1 MKKFATLACCVLL
14 LAGAVSRAAAVPA
27 APDEMVRTTTDEI
40 LASIKANRDS
50 YAKDHNKL
58 YQMAEEKVL
67 PHFDFVR
74 MSQWVLG
81 VNWRSATPE
90 QRGRFVA
97 QFRDLLVRTYS
108 TALLNYTD
116 QELIYHDLK
125 ISPADDDVLVKTEVK
140 QRGGAPNVPIN
151 YNFYKNKE
159 GLWKVYDVSVDGISL
174 VTNYR
179 SVYAAKIKE
188 QGMDAL
194 LASMADSAKEAGQG
208 NRKSTWP

>member
-1 MKKFATLACCVLL
+1 MKRSFAVASVTLML
-14 LAGAVSRAAAVPA
+14 LAGTVLANIAAGS
-27 APDEMVRTTTDEI
+27 APDALVHKTTDEI
-40 LASIKANRDS
+40 LAAIKADRGA

-58 YQMAEEKVL
+58 YKMAEEKVL

-81 VNWRSATPE
+81 LNWRKATPE

-116 QELIYHDLK
+116 QQIIYRPLTVR
-125 ISPADDDVLVKTEVK
+125 PADDDVLVKTEVK
-140 QRGGAPNVPIN
+140 QSGGAPNIPIN
-151 YNFYKNKE
+151 YSFYKNKE
-159 GLWKVYDVSVDGISL
+159 GAWKVYDVTIDGVSL

-179 SVYAAKIKE
+179 SVYASKIKD

-194 LASMADSAKEAGQG
+194 LASMLESAKES
-208 NRKSTWP
+208 RK

>member
-1 MKKFATLACCVLL
+1 MNRLSVAVCGVLML
-14 LAGAVSRAAAVPA
+14 FGAAAYA
-27 APDEMVRTTTDEI
+27 DNAASGAPDQLVHKTADEL
-40 LASIKANRDS
+40 LASIRADRAA
-50 YAKDHNKL
+50 YAKDHARL
-58 YQMAEEKVL
+58 YKMAEEKVL

-81 VNWRSATPE
+81 LNWRKATPE

-116 QELIYHDLK
+116 QEIIYRPLTLK
-125 ISPADDDVLVKTEVK
+125 PTDDDVLVRTEVK
-140 QRGGAPNVPIN
+140 QSGGAPNIPIN
-151 YNFYKNKE
+151 YSFYKNKE
-159 GLWKVYDVSVDGISL
+159 GAWKVYDVTIDGVSL

-179 SVYAAKIKE
+179 SVYASKVRD

-194 LASMADSAKEAGQG
+194 LTSMLESAKESH
-208 NRKSTWP
+208 K